1 MHSHHSHSGDYV
13 AHGVDPLE
21 DVSARAIQKKFHTY
35 CLTEHMPRINAKFLY
50 PEEREDPIQ
59 EENAVQR
66 LQENFLNFL
75 RHAKAIQDRPN
86 ASDTKFIVG
95 TEIEGCDE
103 EHISYGKQLMAQHND
118 VIKFCVGSVHH
129 IRDIPIDFDQQGWN
143 EALTACNNNLQTL
156 LLSYFDLQYKM
167 LTALKPL
174 VVGHFDIYKL
184 YLPPTLRIDV
194 KTGYVS
200 DEPTAVPVSEVQ
212 LIHLWDPVH
221 KAVIRNLQFI
231 ETYGGLI
238 EINTSA
244 LRKKLPEP
252 YPGRDICQLVKN
264 YCGGRFVL
272 SDDAHAVAQVGVC
285 YGQALKY
292 ITETLQLTQMYY
304 LELTAQGDLTI
315 KTLPIEQFKS
325 NAFWGSEQL

>member
-21 DVSARAIQKKFHTY
+21 DVTSKAIEKKFHTY

-50 PEEREDPIQ
+50 PEEQEGSIQ
-59 EENAVQR
+59 QDAAVQR

-86 ASDTKFIVG
+86 ASNTKFIVG

-118 VIKFCVGSVHH
+118 VVKFCVGSVHH
-129 IRDIPIDFDQQGWN
+129 IRDIPIDFDQQCWN
-143 EALTACNNNLQTL
+143 QALMACNNNLQTM
-156 LLSYFDLQYKM
+156 LLSYFNLQYKM
-167 LTALKPL
+167 LTVLKPL

-184 YLPPTLRIDV
+184 YLPPTLRINP
-194 KTGYVS
+194 KTGDVS
-200 DEPTAVPVSEVQ
+200 DESTAVPVSQVQ
-212 LIHLWDPVH
+212 PIHFWDSVH
-221 KAVIRNLQFI
+221 KAVVRNLQFI
-231 ETYGGLI
+231 ESYGGLI

-244 LRKKLPEP
+244 LRKKLAEP
-252 YPGRDICQLVKN
+252 YPGRDICELVKT

-272 SDDAHAVAQVGVC
+272 SDDAHAVTQVGVC
-285 YGQALKY
+285 YEQALKY

-304 LELTAQGDLTI
+304 LELNAQGDLSS

-325 NAFWGSEQL
+325 NAFWGSNHL

>member
-21 DVSARAIQKKFHTY
+21 AITARAIEMKFHTY

-50 PEEREDPIQ
+50 PEEREDPAHS
-59 EENAVQR
+59 ETAVMK
-66 LQENFLNFL
+66 LQENFVNFL
-75 RHAKAIQDRPN
+75 KHAKTIQDRSNPSN
-86 ASDTKFIVG
+86 TKFIVG

-103 EHISYGKQLMAQHND
+103 EHISYGKQLMTKHND

-143 EALTACNNNLQTL
+143 EALRACDNNLQTL

-167 LTALKPL
+167 LTTLKPL
-174 VVGHFDIYKL
+174 IVGHFDIYKL
-184 YLPPTLRIDV
+184 YLPPTLRINP
-194 KTGYVS
+194 KTGDVS
-200 DEPTAVPVSEVQ
+200 DEDTAVSVSEVQ
-212 LIHLWDPVH
+212 ILHLWDAVH
-221 KAVIRNLQFI
+221 KAVVRNLQFI
-231 ETYGGLI
+231 ESYGGLI

-252 YPGRDICQLVKN
+252 YPGKDICELIKI

-292 ITETLQLTQMYY
+292 ITETLQLTKMYY
-304 LELTAQGDLTI
+304 FELNKQGDLSI
-315 KTLPIEQFKS
+315 KDLPIDQFKS
-325 NAFWGSEQL
+325 NAFWGSNHL